1 MSIYKSASAGGV
13 IYTHEGKG
21 KGGLQVV
28 EGPEK
33 IHSVGDYFSSL
44 LLIVRE
50 MEWRNYWRIK
60 EYEACSSRVNAMLPS
75 TKSL

>member
-1 MSIYKSASAGGV
+1 VSGYKSASAGGI

-21 KGGLQVV
+21 EGGLQVV

-33 IHSVGDYFSSL
+33 IHSVGVYFSLL

-60 EYEACSSRVNAMLPS
+60 EYEACSSRVNAMLP
-75 TKSL
+75 

>member
-1 MSIYKSASAGGV
+1 VSTYKSASAGGI
-13 IYTHEGKG
+13 IYTHEETGED
-21 KGGLQVV
+21 GLQVV

-50 MEWRNYWRIK
+50 MEWRNY
-60 EYEACSSRVNAMLPS
+60 
-75 TKSL
+75 

>member
-1 MSIYKSASAGGV
+1 MSIYKSGSPGAI
-13 IYTHEGKG
+13 IYTHEERGED
-21 KGGLQVV
+21 GLQVV

-50 MEWRNYWRIK
+50 MEWRNY
-60 EYEACSSRVNAMLPS
+60 
-75 TKSL
+75 